1 LEAEST
7 SVDSVAVSTT
17 HGPPVALHTVLA
29 TLYSCRLFVPAPL
42 DPAALPTKPHALPAE
57 HTPAVHVAAAVALVN
72 TAHGTRADAPASTLG
87 TAPVSAYGDPH
98 VVELSH
104 PQLASVVGTG
114 PAADTDARAEL
125 LAVGDDATPDAADA
139 LAAADGVARGT
150 LEAGAADVVAVGEL
164 GGGPL
169 P

>member
-1 LEAEST
+1 
-7 SVDSVAVSTT
+7 
-17 HGPPVALHTVLA
+17 LHTVLA
-29 TLYSCRLFVPAPL
+29 TLYSSRLFVPAPL

-57 HTPAVHVAAAVALVN
+57 HTPAVHVAAAVAFVN
-72 TAHGTRADAPASTLG
+72 TAHGTRADAPASTLD
-87 TAPVSAYGDPH
+87 TTPVSAYGDPH
-98 VVELSH
+98 VVALSH
-104 PQLASVVGTG
+104 PQLASVTGSGPTEGSG

-139 LAAADGVARGT
+139 LAAADGVVTAGT
-150 LEAGAADVVAVGEL
+150 AGAADILAVGEL